1 MWGIFIGFGLGTFEV
16 FLLKKLIGMMTSER
30 RNTAVAVPV
39 TIVKLVLI
47 LVVLLLMARFV
58 SLTAMVWCAAGAAAA
73 MIGIPVV
80 TSILTI
86 KKYKQSGGEQNNGY
100 TKRIP

>member
-1 MWGIFIGFGLGTFEV
+1 MWGIFIGFGLGVLEV
-16 FLLKKLIGMMTSER
+16 LLLKKLIVMT
-30 RNTAVAVPV
+30 TADKKNAVIAIPL
-39 TIVKLVLI
+39 TIAKLALI
-47 LVVLLLMARFV
+47 LVVLWLMARVV
-58 SLTAMVWCAAGAAAA
+58 SLEAMIWCAAGVAAA

-86 KKYKQSGGEQNNGY
+86 KKYRRSGGEQNNGY